1 MKKLA
6 ITVFF
11 ASFSLILIGLI
22 IVMSASNTYSAAKF
36 DSSFHLFNSH
46 LSRVVFALL
55 MMAVFSF
62 IPYEWYK
69 RYSKPAVIGAA
80 LLLIITLIF
89 APQVKGAGRWL
100 NLGIITIQPADIAKL
115 ILIIHLAYL
124 IERKREDLLDF
135 KKGFMYLFIWV
146 LIIAGLI
153 FIQPNVSTAALI
165 VVISLTMLYVGGA
178 KLKHIFLSSFSLIF
192 AAGSFAMI
200 LPHSR
205 KRILG
210 FIGTFGEGGELNHQL
225 KQGILSLGSGGI
237 FGVGIGNS
245 RQSNLFLPEAYG
257 DFIFAILG
265 EETGFLGAVVVLLFY
280 IVLFVAGI
288 LIAKRAKDKFG
299 QMLAFGISFSIVIYA
314 FVNAAVATG
323 LFPTTGLALPFISYG
338 GTSIIFLSASI
349 GILINIAIYNHQ
361 TEKDL
366 EKEKQKQKQ
375 NDIEVLKQTTF
386 AFQKVKR

>member
-6 ITVFF
+6 IIVFF
-11 ASFSLILIGLI
+11 TSFSLILIGLI
-22 IVMSASNTYSAAKF
+22 IVMSASSTYSASKF

-46 LSRVVFALL
+46 LSRVVFGLL

-69 RYSKPAVIGAA
+69 KISKPAIMSMVVV
-80 LLLIITLIF
+80 LILTLIF

-100 NLGIITIQPADIAKL
+100 NLGFITIQPADIAKL
-115 ILIIHLAYL
+115 VLIIHIAYL
-124 IERKREDLLDF
+124 LEKKREDILDF
-135 KKGFMYLFIWV
+135 KNGFMFLFIWV
-146 LIIAGLI
+146 IMIAGLI
-153 FIQPNVSTAALI
+153 FIQPNVSTAALLVI
-165 VVISLTMLYVGGA
+165 ISLTMLYVGGA
-178 KLKHIFLSSFSLIF
+178 RLKHIFLSSLSLIL

-210 FIGTFGEGGELNHQL
+210 FISSFGDGGELNHQL
-225 KQGILSLGSGGI
+225 KQGMLSLGSGGI

-265 EETGFLGAVVVLLFY
+265 EETGFLGVVVVLLFY
-280 IVLFVAGI
+280 MVLFVAGI
-288 LIAKRAKDKFG
+288 LIAKKAKDKFG
-299 QMLAFGISFSIVIYA
+299 QMLAFGISFSIIIYA

-323 LFPTTGLALPFISYG
+323 LLPTTGLALPFISYG

-349 GILINIAIYNHQ
+349 GILMNIAIYNYQ
-361 TEKDL
+361 TEKDIA
-366 EKEKQKQKQ
+366 KQKQS
-375 NDIEVLKQTTF
+375 DAEVLKKTAF
-386 AFQKVKR
+386 AFQEVKR

>member
-1 MKKLA
+1 L
-6 ITVFF
+6 
-11 ASFSLILIGLI
+11 GLI
-22 IVMSASNTYSAAKF
+22 FLAG
-36 DSSFHLFNSH
+36 
-46 LSRVVFALL
+46 
-55 MMAVFSF
+55 FSF

-69 RYSKPAVIGAA
+69 RISKPAIIGSV
-80 LLLIITLIF
+80 LLLFITMLI
-89 APQVKGAGRWL
+89 APQLKGAGRWL
-100 NLGIITIQPADIAKL
+100 NLGFITIQPADIAKL
-115 ILIIHLAYL
+115 LLIIHLSYL
-124 IERKREDLLDF
+124 IEKKRDDLLDF
-135 KKGFMYLFIWV
+135 KNGFMYLFIWV

-165 VVISLTMLYVGGA
+165 VVIALTMLYVGGA
-178 KLKHIFLSSFSLIF
+178 RLKHIFLSSFSLILT
-192 AAGSFAMI
+192 AGSFAMI

-205 KRILG
+205 KRILS
-210 FIGTFGEGGELNHQL
+210 FISSFGEGGELNHQL
-225 KQGILSLGSGGI
+225 KQGVLSLGSGGI

-265 EETGFLGAVVVLLFY
+265 EETGFIGVVVVLLFY
-280 IVLFVAGI
+280 LVLFVAGI
-288 LIAKRAKDKFG
+288 LIAKKAKDKFG
-299 QMLAFGISFSIVIYA
+299 QMLAFGISFSIIIYA

-361 TEKDL
+361 TEKD
-366 EKEKQKQKQ
+366 KEKQKE
-375 NDIEVLKQTTF
+375 NDAEVLNNTAF

>member
-6 ITVFF
+6 VTVFF

-36 DSSFHLFNSH
+36 ESSFHLFNTH
-46 LSRVVFALL
+46 LSRVVIGLL
-55 MMAVFSF
+55 VMAVFSF
-62 IPYEWYK
+62 IPYESYK
-69 RYSKPAVIGAA
+69 KISKPAIIGAV
-80 LLLIITLIF
+80 LLLIITLIV
-89 APQVKGAGRWL
+89 APQFKGAGRWL

-115 ILIIHLAYL
+115 LLIIHLAYL
-124 IERKREDLLDF
+124 LEKKRDVILDF
-135 KKGFMYLFIWV
+135 KNGFMYLFIWV
-146 LIIAGLI
+146 MMIAGLI

-165 VVISLTMLYVGGA
+165 IVIALTMLYVGGA
-178 KLKHIFLSSFSLIF
+178 RLKHVFLSSVSLIL

-210 FIGTFGEGGELNHQL
+210 FVNSFDDGGSVNHQL
-225 KQGILSLGSGGI
+225 KQGMLSLGSGGI

-245 RQSNLFLPEAYG
+245 RQSNLFLPESYG

-265 EETGFLGAVVVLLFY
+265 EETGFVGVIVVLLFY
-280 IVLFVAGI
+280 VVLFVAGI
-288 LIAKRAKDKFG
+288 LIAKKAKDKFG
-299 QMLAFGISFSIVIYA
+299 QMLAFGISFSIIIYA

-338 GTSIIFLSASI
+338 GTSIIFLCASV
-349 GILINIAIYNHQ
+349 GILMNIAIYNHQ
-361 TEKDL
+361 TEKEL
-366 EKEKQKQKQ
+366 EKQ
-375 NDIEVLKQTTF
+375 NQTEINSLKKSGLSLQDIK
-386 AFQKVKR
+386 

>member
-11 ASFSLILIGLI
+11 AAFNLILIGLI
-22 IVMSASNTYSAAKF
+22 MVMSASSTYSAVKF

-46 LSRVVFALL
+46 LFRVILGLIFLAG
-55 MMAVFSF
+55 FSF

-69 RYSKPAVIGAA
+69 RISKPAIIGSV
-80 LLLIITLIF
+80 LLLFITMLI
-89 APQVKGAGRWL
+89 APQLKGAGRWL
-100 NLGIITIQPADIAKL
+100 NLGFITIQPADIAKL
-115 ILIIHLAYL
+115 FLIIHLSYL
-124 IERKREDLLDF
+124 IEKKRDDLLDF
-135 KKGFMYLFIWV
+135 KNGFMYLFIWV

-165 VVISLTMLYVGGA
+165 VVIALTMMYVGGA
-178 KLKHIFLSSFSLIF
+178 RLKHIFLSSFSLILT
-192 AAGSFAMI
+192 AGSFAMI

-205 KRILG
+205 KRILS
-210 FIGTFGEGGELNHQL
+210 FISSFGEGGELNHQL
-225 KQGILSLGSGGI
+225 KQGVLSLGSGGI

-265 EETGFLGAVVVLLFY
+265 EETGFIGVVVVLLFY
-280 IVLFVAGI
+280 LVLFVAGI
-288 LIAKRAKDKFG
+288 LIAKKAKDKFG
-299 QMLAFGISFSIVIYA
+299 QMLAFGISFSIIIYA

-361 TEKDL
+361 TEKD
-366 EKEKQKQKQ
+366 KEKQKE
-375 NDIEVLKQTTF
+375 NDAEVLNKTAF

>member
-11 ASFSLILIGLI
+11 ATFCLILIGLI
-22 IVMSASNTYSAAKF
+22 IIMSASNTYSATKF
-36 DSSFHLFNSH
+36 DSSFHLFTSH
-46 LSRVVFALL
+46 LFRVVIGLVFMLT
-55 MMAVFSF
+55 FSF

-69 RYSKPAVIGAA
+69 RISKPAI
-80 LLLIITLIF
+80 LSISFILFITLWI
-89 APQVKGAGRWL
+89 APHVKGAGRWL
-100 NLGIITIQPADIAKL
+100 NLGFTTVQPADIARL

-124 IERKREDLLDF
+124 LERKRDDILDF
-135 KKGFMYLFIWV
+135 KNGFRFLFVWV
-146 LIIAGLI
+146 IIVAGLI

-165 VVISLTMLYVGGA
+165 VIISLTMLYVGGA
-178 KLKHIFLSSFSLIF
+178 RLKHIFLSSFGLII

-200 LPHSR
+200 IPHSR
-205 KRILG
+205 KRILD
-210 FIGTFGEGGELNHQL
+210 FIGAFGDGGELTHQL

-257 DFIFAILG
+257 DFIFGILG
-265 EETGFLGAVVVLLFY
+265 EETGFLGVVVVLLFY
-280 IVLFVAGI
+280 MVLFIAGV
-288 LIAKRAKDKFG
+288 LIAKKAKDKFG
-299 QMLAFGISFSIVIYA
+299 QMLAFGISFSIIIYA

-323 LFPTTGLALPFISYG
+323 LFPTTGLPLPFISYG

-361 TEKDL
+361 TEKD
-366 EKEKQKQKQ
+366 KQKQI
-375 NDIEVLKQTTF
+375 DIKMLKKTTL
-386 AFQKVKR
+386 AIEDIR

>member
-22 IVMSASNTYSAAKF
+22 IVMSASNTYSAARF
-36 DSSFHLFNSH
+36 DSSFYLFNSH
-46 LSRVVFALL
+46 LSRVVTGLL

-69 RYSKPAVIGAA
+69 KISKPAILTMAVV
-80 LLLIITLIF
+80 LILTLIF

-100 NLGIITIQPADIAKL
+100 NLGFITIQPADIAKL
-115 ILIIHLAYL
+115 VLIIHIAYL
-124 IERKREDLLDF
+124 LERKREDILDF
-135 KKGFMYLFIWV
+135 KNGFMYLFIWV
-146 LIIAGLI
+146 IMIAGLI
-153 FIQPNVSTAALI
+153 FIQPNVSTAALLVI
-165 VVISLTMLYVGGA
+165 ISLTMLYVGGA
-178 KLKHIFLSSFSLIF
+178 KLKHILFASLSLII
-192 AAGSFAMI
+192 AVGSFAMI
-200 LPHSR
+200 LSHSR
-205 KRILG
+205 KRLLG
-210 FIGTFGEGGELNHQL
+210 FINSFGDGGELNHQL
-225 KQGILSLGSGGI
+225 KQGMLSLGSGGI

-265 EETGFLGAVVVLLFY
+265 EETGFLGVVVVLLFY
-280 IVLFVAGI
+280 IVLFIAGI
-288 LIAKRAKDKFG
+288 LIAKKAKDKFG
-299 QMLAFGISFSIVIYA
+299 QMLAFGISFSIIIYA

-323 LFPTTGLALPFISYG
+323 LLPTTGLALPFISYG

-361 TEKDL
+361 TEK
-366 EKEKQKQKQ
+366 EKAKQKQGDTESFK
-375 NDIEVLKQTTF
+375 KTTL
-386 AFQKVKR
+386 AFEDVK

>member
-22 IVMSASNTYSAAKF
+22 VVMSASNTYSAAKF
-36 DSSFHLFNSH
+36 DSAFHLFNSH
-46 LSRVVFALL
+46 LSRVVAGLF
-55 MMAVFSF
+55 MMAIFSF

-69 RYSKPAVIGAA
+69 KISKPAILSTV

-100 NLGIITIQPADIAKL
+100 NLGFITIQPADIARLLL
-115 ILIIHLAYL
+115 IVHLSYL
-124 IERKREDLLDF
+124 LEKKRDDILDF
-135 KKGFMYLFIWV
+135 KNGFMYLFIWV
-146 LIIAGLI
+146 MMIAGLI

-178 KLKHIFLSSFSLIF
+178 RLKHIFVSSFSLII
-192 AAGSFAMI
+192 AASSFAMI

-205 KRILG
+205 KRIIG
-210 FIGTFGEGGELNHQL
+210 FINSFGDGGTINHQL
-225 KQGILSLGSGGI
+225 KQGMLSLGSGGI

-245 RQSNLFLPEAYG
+245 RQSNLFLPESYG

-265 EETGFLGAVVVLLFY
+265 EETGFIGVIVVLLFY
-280 IVLFVAGI
+280 VVLFVAGI

-299 QMLAFGISFSIVIYA
+299 QMLAFGISFSIIIYA

-338 GTSIIFLSASI
+338 GTSIIFLSASV
-349 GILINIAIYNHQ
+349 GILMNVAIYNHQ
-361 TEKDL
+361 TEKD
-366 EKEKQKQKQ
+366 KEKQKQSE
-375 NDIEVLKQTTF
+375 IESLKKNEL
-386 AFQKVKR
+386 AFQDFK

>member
-11 ASFSLILIGLI
+11 AAFSLILIGLI
-22 IVMSASNTYSAAKF
+22 MVMSASSTYSAVKF

-46 LSRVVFALL
+46 LFRVILGLIFLAG
-55 MMAVFSF
+55 FSF

-69 RYSKPAVIGAA
+69 RISKPAIIGSV
-80 LLLIITLIF
+80 LLLFITLLI
-89 APQVKGAGRWL
+89 APQLKGAGRWL
-100 NLGIITIQPADIAKL
+100 NLGFITIQPADIAKL
-115 ILIIHLAYL
+115 FLIIHLSYL
-124 IERKREDLLDF
+124 IEKKRDDLLDF
-135 KKGFMYLFIWV
+135 KNGFMYLFIWV

-165 VVISLTMLYVGGA
+165 VVIALTMLYVGGA
-178 KLKHIFLSSFSLIF
+178 RLKHIFLSSFSLILT
-192 AAGSFAMI
+192 AGSFAMI

-205 KRILG
+205 KRILS
-210 FIGTFGEGGELNHQL
+210 FISSFGEGGELNHQL
-225 KQGILSLGSGGI
+225 KQGVLSLGSGGI

-265 EETGFLGAVVVLLFY
+265 EETGFIGVVVVLLFY
-280 IVLFVAGI
+280 LVLFVAGI
-288 LIAKRAKDKFG
+288 LIAKKAKDKFG
-299 QMLAFGISFSIVIYA
+299 QMLAFGISFSIIIYA

-361 TEKDL
+361 TEKD
-366 EKEKQKQKQ
+366 KEKQKE
-375 NDIEVLKQTTF
+375 NDAEVLNNTAF

>member
-11 ASFSLILIGLI
+11 AAFSLILIGLI
-22 IVMSASNTYSAAKF
+22 MVMSASSTYSAVKF

-46 LSRVVFALL
+46 LFRVILGLIFLAG
-55 MMAVFSF
+55 FSF

-69 RYSKPAVIGAA
+69 RISKPAIIGSV
-80 LLLIITLIF
+80 LLLFITMLI
-89 APQVKGAGRWL
+89 APQLKGAGRWL
-100 NLGIITIQPADIAKL
+100 NLGFITIQPADIAKL
-115 ILIIHLAYL
+115 FLIIHLSYL
-124 IERKREDLLDF
+124 IEKKRDDLLDF
-135 KKGFMYLFIWV
+135 KNGFMYLFIWV

-165 VVISLTMLYVGGA
+165 VVIALTMLYVGGA
-178 KLKHIFLSSFSLIF
+178 RLKHIFLSSFSLILT
-192 AAGSFAMI
+192 AGSFAMI

-205 KRILG
+205 KRILS
-210 FIGTFGEGGELNHQL
+210 FISSFGEGGELNHQL
-225 KQGILSLGSGGI
+225 KQGVLSLGSGGI

-265 EETGFLGAVVVLLFY
+265 EETGFIGVVVVLLFY
-280 IVLFVAGI
+280 LVLFVAGI
-288 LIAKRAKDKFG
+288 LIAKKAKDKFG
-299 QMLAFGISFSIVIYA
+299 QMLAFGISFSIIIYA

-361 TEKDL
+361 TEKD
-366 EKEKQKQKQ
+366 KEKQKE
-375 NDIEVLKQTTF
+375 NDAEVLNNTAF

>member
-6 ITVFF
+6 VTVFF
-11 ASFSLILIGLI
+11 AAFSLILIGLV

-36 DSSFHLFNSH
+36 DSSFYLFNSH
-46 LSRVVFALL
+46 LSRVAIGLL
-55 MMAVFSF
+55 VMAIFSF
-62 IPYEWYK
+62 IPYESYK
-69 RYSKPAVIGAA
+69 RFSKLAVMGAA
-80 LLLIITLIF
+80 LLLFITLLI
-89 APQVKGAGRWL
+89 APQVKGSGRWL
-100 NLGIITIQPADIAKL
+100 SFGIVTIQPADIAKL

-124 IERKREDLLDF
+124 IEKKGDVLLDF
-135 KKGFMYLFIWV
+135 KKGFMFLFIWV

-165 VVISLTMLYVGGA
+165 VIISLTMLYVGGA
-178 KLKHIFLSSFSLIF
+178 KLKHIFLSSLSLIL

-210 FIGTFGEGGELNHQL
+210 FISTFGDGGELNHQL

-265 EETGFLGAVVVLLFY
+265 EETGFIGVVVVLLFY

-288 LIAKRAKDKFG
+288 LIAKKAKDKFG
-299 QMLAFGISFSIVIYA
+299 QMLAFGISFSIIIYA

-349 GILINIAIYNHQ
+349 GILMNIAIYNHQ
-361 TEKDL
+361 TDKN
-366 EKEKQKQKQ
+366 KNKQKE
-375 NDIEVLKQTTF
+375 NDIESLKKTKF
-386 AFQKVKR
+386 AFEDVK

>member
-11 ASFSLILIGLI
+11 AAFSLILIGLI
-22 IVMSASNTYSAAKF
+22 MVMSASSTYSSVKF

-46 LSRVVFALL
+46 LFRVILGLIFLAG
-55 MMAVFSF
+55 FSF

-69 RYSKPAVIGAA
+69 RLSKPAIIGSV
-80 LLLIITLIF
+80 LLLFITLLI
-89 APQVKGAGRWL
+89 APQLKGAGRWL

-115 ILIIHLAYL
+115 FLIIHLSYL
-124 IERKREDLLDF
+124 IEKKRDDLLDF
-135 KKGFMYLFIWV
+135 KNGFMYLFIWV

-165 VVISLTMLYVGGA
+165 VVIALTMLYVGGA
-178 KLKHIFLSSFSLIF
+178 RLKHIFLSSFSLILT
-192 AAGSFAMI
+192 AGSFAMI

-205 KRILG
+205 KRILS
-210 FIGTFGEGGELNHQL
+210 FIGSFGEGGELNHQL
-225 KQGILSLGSGGI
+225 KQGVLSLGSGGI

-265 EETGFLGAVVVLLFY
+265 EETGFIGVVVVLLFY
-280 IVLFVAGI
+280 LVLFVAGI
-288 LIAKRAKDKFG
+288 LIAKKAKDKFG
-299 QMLAFGISFSIVIYA
+299 QMLAFGISFSIIIYA

-361 TEKDL
+361 TEKDKNQQ
-366 EKEKQKQKQ
+366 KE
-375 NDIEVLKQTTF
+375 NDAEALNKTVF
-386 AFQKVKR
+386 AFQKIK